1 MVLQLGVSKIFCKYK
16 KITYALAILAAT
28 LCITLIY
35 KKTIDTSRTEKAMEY
50 YQTVLD
56 NKNLSFKKEP
66 VRQLEEL
73 SPENDWTCF
82 RKLNFNNISGG
93 KKIRIEIYYHISNQ
107 ERFEKS
113 RNENIL
119 IEDYVDGVYA
129 YLIDGNES
137 YGIDYLGGIDVE
149 NIEITA
155 RDVNNDGKREI
166 LISSCKRFK
175 EFYTVVGYNSSER
188 KWEIWLFTGYLDF
201 VDYEGNGIKTI
212 TTLGLGSIS
221 PVVLIHIW
229 DKNHFETINIGQ
241 ITGYNRMRL
250 TRSRDR
256 IYFVPYMPDGKGKK
270 VFEFKNGKLWEVAN
284 PVLN

>member
-1 MVLQLGVSKIFCKYK
+1 MFYKYK
-16 KITYALAILAAT
+16 KILCALVILVAAFY
-28 LCITLIY
+28 ITLNY
-35 KKTIDTSRTEKAMEY
+35 KKTTDTSRTKKAMEY

-82 RKLNFNNISGG
+82 RKLNLNNISEG
-93 KKIRIEIYYHISNQ
+93 KKIRIEIYYHIANQ
-107 ERFEKS
+107 ERFERS
-113 RNENIL
+113 RYENIL
-119 IEDYVDGVYA
+119 IEDYADYVYA

-137 YGIDYLGGIDVE
+137 YGIGYLGNIDVE
-149 NIEITA
+149 NIEVTA

-166 LISSCKRFK
+166 LISSCKHFK
-175 EFYTVVGYNSSER
+175 ERNTVVGYNSSEK

-201 VDYEGNGIKTI
+201 VDYEGNGIKTA
-212 TTLGLGSIS
+212 TTLGVGSIS
-221 PVVLIHIW
+221 PLVLIHIW
-229 DKNHFETINIGQ
+229 DKNHFETINIAGM
-241 ITGYNRMRL
+241 TGYNRMML

-256 IYFVPYMPDGKGKK
+256 IYFVPDMLNRREKKK

-284 PVLN
+284 PVLK